1 MQPHRKHHKYTNLT
15 ILTLT
20 IVATVLL
27 FKNESVHSFLLS
39 LGNFGYLSAF
49 FAGAM
54 FVSTFTAA
62 IGVVM
67 ILVLAEGLSAVE
79 LGLIAGA
86 GAVLTDLLIFK
97 FVKDNLIKEIAPIYN
112 DLGGGHLTKLLHTKY
127 FSWTLPVIGAAMIA
141 SPLPDEIGVS
151 LLGLSKMPTWKFLL
165 ISFVL
170 NAIGIFFLV
179 SASTIIK
186 P

>member
-1 MQPHRKHHKYTNLT
+1 MHPRHKHRKYTNLT
-15 ILTLT
+15 ILALT

-27 FKNESVHSFLLS
+27 FRNESVHSFLLS
-39 LGNFGYLSAF
+39 LGSFGYLSAF
-49 FAGAM
+49 LAGAM
-54 FVSTFTAA
+54 FVSIFTAA
-62 IGVVM
+62 IGAVM

-86 GAVLTDLLIFK
+86 GAVLTDFLIFK
-97 FVKDNLIKEIAPIYN
+97 FIKDNLLREIVPIYD

-127 FSWTLPVIGAAMIA
+127 FSWTLPVIGATIIA

-151 LLGLSKMPTWKFLL
+151 LLGLSKMPTWKFLI
-165 ISFVL
+165 ISFIL
-170 NAIGIFFLV
+170 NAVGIFLIV
-179 SASTIIK
+179 SASTVIK